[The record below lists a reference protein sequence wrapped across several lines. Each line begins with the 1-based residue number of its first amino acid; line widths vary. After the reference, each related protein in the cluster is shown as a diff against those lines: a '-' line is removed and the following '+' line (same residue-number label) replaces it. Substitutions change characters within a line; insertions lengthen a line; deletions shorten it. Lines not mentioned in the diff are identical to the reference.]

1 MTKLNNKEL
10 PASSHLLIGFF
21 IFELGVECGPDL
33 GLREGAVVHLKARG
47 RLEESRELFTHN
59 TVPLRCRRPGGRGGR

>member
-1 MTKLNNKEL
+1 MTKLNSKEL

-33 GLREGAVVHLKARG
+33 GLGEGAVVHLKARG
-47 RLEESRELFTHN
+47 GLEESRELLSSN
-59 TVPLRCRRPGGRGGR
+59 TVPLLCHPRGSRGGR